1 MPVLQQWVIDARL
14 IVGCDSRD
22 ERDAASTLE
31 QRVRQA
37 IQDPSSVDR
46 FEGLSLGESRHL
58 IHDAWLF
65 DGVAPAEPRAKRAK
79 PKSVK
84 M

>member
-14 IVGCDSRD
+14 MVGCDSRD
-22 ERDAASTLE
+22 ERDAASILE

-37 IQDPSSVDR
+37 IQDSSVDR
-46 FEGLSLGESRHL
+46 LGGLSLGESRHL
-58 IHDAWLF
+58 IQDAWLF

-79 PKSVK
+79 PQFAQK
-84 M
+84 